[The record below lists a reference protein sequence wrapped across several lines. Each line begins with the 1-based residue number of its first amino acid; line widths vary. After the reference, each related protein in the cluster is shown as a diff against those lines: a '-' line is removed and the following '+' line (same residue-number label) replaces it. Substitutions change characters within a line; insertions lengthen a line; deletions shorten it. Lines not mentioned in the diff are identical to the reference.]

1 MHVIDHTAYATYVCQ
16 KTRQKDHTAKVVDIT
31 PTQEYRSHLLTHRE
45 IEILDLVVQEYSSK
59 QIAAELHISN
69 HTVISHRKNMMEKLE
84 VKSVVGLVRWWCE
97 TELKTKTEFN

>member
-16 KTRQKDHTAKVVDIT
+16 KQNNKEQEAKIIGLTGDLPGDSPLTTR
-31 PTQEYRSHLLTHRE
+31 EM
-45 IEILDLVVQEYSSK
+45 EILDLIVQEYSSK

-97 TELKTKTEFN
+97 TKLKTNTEFN

>member
-1 MHVIDHTAYATYVCQ
+1 MHVIEQRAYGSYVCQ
-16 KTRQKDHTAKVVDIT
+16 KITKEDHTAKVVDIA

-45 IEILDLVVQEYSSK
+45 LEILDLVVQEYSSK

-97 TELKTKTEFN
+97 YSIINTI

>member
-16 KTRQKDHTAKVVDIT
+16 KEKTETDKARVIHLDHEGSGQNI
-31 PTQEYRSHLLTHRE
+31 QLTSRE

-84 VKSVVGLVRWWCE
+84 VKSVVGLVRWWYYHS
-97 TELKTKTEFN
+97 NHRI